1 MLKLTYTDNGFHLEQ
16 LSTSLEDWLTTR
28 VLLSLRSGTRLS
40 IEPSTAAF
48 LLPLDV
54 PYLNELEILIE
65 AENPDLIEL
74 FQCDGEA
81 IEVALEGNWITY
93 GEDKEQGI
101 FICTLSERSE
111 SFLYQIWKESYFGA
125 YKNIV

>member
-1 MLKLTYTDNGFHLEQ
+1 
-16 LSTSLEDWLTTR
+16 
-28 VLLSLRSGTRLS
+28 LSLRSGTRLS

-54 PYLNELEILIE
+54 PYLSELETLIE

-81 IEVALEGNWITY
+81 IEVALEGTWITY
-93 GEDKEQGI
+93 GEENDQGI
-101 FICTLSERSE
+101 FICTLSDRSE

-125 YKNIV
+125 YKNIA